1 MRISGILN
9 ESIVDGPGIRVVIFA
24 QGCLHNCFG
33 CQNPDTHDMSGGKEI
48 SLEKIY
54 EQIKSIIEKN
64 KIISGVTFS
73 GGDPFFQSKEFAEL
87 GKKLKKIGLSV
98 IAYTGFT
105 FEQLLE
111 KSETDE
117 DVKGLLEVVDIL
129 VDGRYL
135 DHERDLTLCYR
146 GSRNQR
152 LIDIKTSLIKKEAV
166 LWQEKIKRYLKK

>member
-9 ESIVDGPGIRVVIFA
+9 ESIVDGPGIRTVIFA
-24 QGCLHNCFG
+24 QGCSHNCFG
-33 CQNPDTHDMSGGKEI
+33 CQNPDTHDMNGGKEI
-48 SLEKIY
+48 PLEKIY
-54 EQIKSIIEKN
+54 EKIKSIVEKN
-64 KIISGVTFS
+64 KTLSGVTFS
-73 GGDPFFQSKEFAEL
+73 GGDPFFQSRDFAEL
-87 GKKLKKIGLSV
+87 GKRLKRLNLSV

-117 DVKGLLEVVDIL
+117 DVKIFLEIIDVL

-135 DHERDLTLCYR
+135 DHEKDLTFCYR

-152 LIDIKTSLIKKEAV
+152 LIDMKASLIKKEAV
-166 LWQEKIKRYLKK
+166 LWQENFKRYLKK